1 MEKKLK
7 SSDHPDNATAA
18 MQHAVLSVILLGVI
32 MGSLIQITHMLIE
45 NHDSLSVA
53 TLALPH

>member
-1 MEKKLK
+1 MDKKQK
-7 SSDHPDNATAA
+7 SGEHLDNSTA

-45 NHDSLSVA
+45 NRDAVSVA
-53 TLALPH
+53 ALAVSP

>member
-1 MEKKLK
+1 
-7 SSDHPDNATAA
+7 

-45 NHDSLSVA
+45 NHDQLSVA
-53 TLALPH
+53 ALSLPH